1 MEDMFSRV
9 AIVAMRAFLIVSLFA
24 LVSRGA
30 FAQTATAPA
39 FEVASIKRSDMQ
51 AGSWIRYLAGG
62 RLSAMSW
69 IKQLI
74 QVAYGVEDYQVSG
87 GPGWLTSDRYVIEA
101 KAESADAGKTEMNMM
116 LQSLLADRFKLKL
129 RRETKDFDVYALVVD
144 KSGPKLRPLKD
155 GEASGCGRDNS
166 FMCGITTVAQ
176 LAKMLQYTVGRP
188 VLDKTGLDG
197 RFDVL
202 LDFDTYSSRGQT
214 PPPDY
219 DKPSLVTALR
229 EQLGLRLEPR
239 KATFPM
245 LAVET
250 VQRPTEN

>member
-1 MEDMFSRV
+1 MFSR
-9 AIVAMRAFLIVSLFA
+9 VAMRAFLIVSLFA

-39 FEVASIKRSDMQ
+39 FEVASIKHSDMR

-69 IKQLI
+69 TKQLI

-101 KAESADAGKTEMNMM
+101 KAESADVGKTEMNVM
-116 LQSLLADRFKLKL
+116 LESLLADRFKLKL
-129 RRETKDFDVYALVVD
+129 RREARDFDVYALVVD

-166 FMCGITTVAQ
+166 FMCGITTAAQ

-197 RFDVL
+197 KFDVL
-202 LDFDTYSSRGQT
+202 LDFDTYASRGQT

-229 EQLGLRLEPR
+229 EQLGLRLEPQ
-239 KATFPM
+239 KASFPT
-245 LAVET
+245 LVVEN

>member
-219 DKPSLVTALR
+219 DKPSLSTALR

-239 KATFPM
+239 KETFPM
-245 LAVET
+245 LVVET